1 MKVINSAEFKNRRP
15 HEKHAVITWIS
26 ETVLRRKQLSTRLKL
41 LDVMYSEL
49 YNEEIIVSSISKVDR
64 FVTYRAEK
72 DLFVLQ
78 ITCNA

>member
-1 MKVINSAEFKNRRP
+1 MR
-15 HEKHAVITWIS
+15 
-26 ETVLRRKQLSTRLKL
+26 RLKL
-41 LDVMYSEL
+41 FDVMYSEL
-49 YNEEIIVSSISKVDR
+49 YSEEIIVPSIGKVDR